1 IFPTATPS
9 PTPIPGAW
17 IKLKDTSFYSFKSL
31 TNLIPAPASSYDSD
45 DNSASHFIIASPLSD
60 PGLVSAQVL
69 AFGSGSASSRNWRN
83 TAFSNPVQLSPSSFI
98 ASLQAR
104 SLLQPLSSL
113 PPITQTNLN
122 RRTVLLSVNLTVEI

>member
-1 IFPTATPS
+1 
-9 PTPIPGAW
+9 
-17 IKLKDTSFYSFKSL
+17 SL

-45 DNSASHFIIASPLSD
+45 DNNASHFIIASPLSD
-60 PGLVSAQVL
+60 PGLVSAPAL

-122 RRTVLLSVNLTVEI
+122 QQALLLSGNQTIRRHQQSHLRQPLADYAA